1 MNFQK
6 QRKNLIIK
14 RRCKMD
20 ISFQF
25 ICSSCTLRFHRSNV
39 FACGWVARHVY
50 KGMEMTSFYVLFWFC
65 MQKWFKLIKSRRLGV
80 NKLTRRSACL
90 KLLNMIFFP
99 IFFFFGWYPL
109 FRHIE
114 DFRALRNNSYYALL
128 LLRDSENGL

>member
-25 ICSSCTLRFHRSNV
+25 ICSSCTLRFHRSNM

-65 MQKWFKLIKSRRLGV
+65 MQKRFKLIKSMRLGV
-80 NKLTRRSACL
+80 NKLTRRSTCL

-99 IFFFFGWYPL
+99 IIFFCWYPL

-114 DFRALRNNSYYALL
+114 DFRALRNNSHYALL

>member
-25 ICSSCTLRFHRSNV
+25 ICSSCTLRFHRSNM

-50 KGMEMTSFYVLFWFC
+50 KGMEMTFFYVLFWFC
-65 MQKWFKLIKSRRLGV
+65 MQKRFKLIKSRMLGV
-80 NKLTRRSACL
+80 NKLTRRSTCL

-99 IFFFFGWYPL
+99 IIFFCWYPL

-114 DFRALRNNSYYALL
+114 DFRALRNNSHYALL

>member
-39 FACGWVARHVY
+39 FACGWVASHVY

-65 MQKWFKLIKSRRLGV
+65 MQKRFKLIKSMRLGV
-80 NKLTRRSACL
+80 NKLTRRSTCL

-99 IFFFFGWYPL
+99 IIFFCWYPL

-114 DFRALRNNSYYALL
+114 DFRALRNNSHYALL

>member
-25 ICSSCTLRFHRSNV
+25 ICSSCTLRFHRSNM

-65 MQKWFKLIKSRRLGV
+65 MQKRFKLIKSMRLGV
-80 NKLTRRSACL
+80 NKLTRRSTCL

-99 IFFFFGWYPL
+99 IIFFCWYPL
-109 FRHIE
+109 FRLIE
-114 DFRALRNNSYYALL
+114 DFRALRNNSHYALL

>member
-39 FACGWVARHVY
+39 FACGWVTRHVY
-50 KGMEMTSFYVLFWFC
+50 KGMEMTSLYVLFWFC
-65 MQKWFKLIKSRRLGV
+65 MQKRFKLIKSRRLGV

-99 IFFFFGWYPL
+99 IIL

-114 DFRALRNNSYYALL
+114 DFRALRNNSHYALL